1 MGGFGN
7 VRYARPVGQG
17 DGIGLTSARKTD
29 KMFSMKKTGCLL
41 LLLLGACS
49 SPIDSRTSAILSM
62 AGPNSMSLLK
72 GKTTQEVEQMVGL
85 PTFVRTEE
93 PYQSWIFKAPDC
105 ALFVFFDEQGVSS
118 YAESKGS
125 CDKQAALEVLSQKTY
140 RF

>member
-1 MGGFGN
+1 
-7 VRYARPVGQG
+7 
-17 DGIGLTSARKTD
+17 
-29 KMFSMKKTGCLL
+29 MKKIVCLS

-49 SPIDSRTSAILSM
+49 SPMDSRTSTILSM
-62 AGPNSMSLLK
+62 ANSNSMSLLK

-93 PYQSWIFKAPDC
+93 PFQSWIFKAPDC
-105 ALFVFFDEQGVSS
+105 ALFVFFDEKGVAS

-125 CDKQAALEVLSQKTY
+125 CDKQAALQVLSQKSY